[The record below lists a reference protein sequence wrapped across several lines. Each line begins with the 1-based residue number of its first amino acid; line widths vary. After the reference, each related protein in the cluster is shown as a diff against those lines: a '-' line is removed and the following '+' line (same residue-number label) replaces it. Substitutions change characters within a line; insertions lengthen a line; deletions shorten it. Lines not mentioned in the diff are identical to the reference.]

1 MPLDQVFFY
10 KCLRIS
16 YSIPHHCFSLP
27 LDELHKPTE
36 STQCWQNV
44 HRAMHWTLA
53 AYQRLHPWRKW
64 PFPNSHQLP
73 GVLMHWEFV
82 RPSPI
87 HARTSLSWSYVEVM
101 CSCVQWPF
109 MSRKHCFSGPPL
121 SLEGSCKRRQKE
133 QGFFGPSIIL
143 SELDLGPQVSLF
155 HPPHLHWAVP
165 WWRNYPFSLELGFAA
180 WYTKGDLVTRKPITV
195 VSWHC

>member
-1 MPLDQVFFY
+1 MNSINPL
-10 KCLRIS
+10 
-16 YSIPHHCFSLP
+16 SLHNADRTYTGP
-27 LDELHKPTE
+27 CTG
-36 STQCWQNV
+36 
-44 HRAMHWTLA
+44 TLA

-64 PFPNSHQLP
+64 PFPKSHQLP

-87 HARTSLSWSYVEVM
+87 HTRTPLSWSYVEVM

-121 SLEGSCKRRQKE
+121 PLEGSYKRRQKE

-143 SELDLGPQVSLF
+143 SELDLEVLRCLSFTHLTSTGLCHGGEIILSVIWSWALLPGIQRETWSLGNQ
-155 HPPHLHWAVP
+155 LQ
-165 WWRNYPFSLELGFAA
+165 
-180 WYTKGDLVTRKPITV
+180 
-195 VSWHC
+195 